1 MLAWHRFGVSEYFVR
16 YFLTVFLL
24 IILSSSIWPLN
35 SCFSQTGT
43 ANKIMES
50 NSYVLKEGNFLK
62 IGNEFLE
69 IAIEYGKWAIYSI
82 TEKGSSIDFIRCKDT
97 VGCLFWLVYRFKYT
111 GEVEALIGNDFSH
124 FSYTGNVLGNNAWL
138 NMTWSG
144 LFSSLRGRLLNMKVT
159 VSINVPAG
167 SRLSYWYIL
176 IDNGEDGVIE
186 RIGFPLIYGVSQIS
200 DEKIGDY
207 LVVPQGPGI
216 LCKNPQVNLK
226 PGVGLGGVYY
236 PSEHFNMQFMAYYAK
251 ELNKGIYLAD
261 YDSSGK
267 FVKYFSA
274 VNRGGGKY
282 LEILNEHVPEF
293 CSKSKVM
300 LPYPVVVGVFEGDW
314 WDAAQIYKS
323 WAMNQWWVSQGTI
336 AERVDIPHWLKRTGI
351 MADFFTR
358 FWCINSTLWNG
369 PYSNLPKTAEAM
381 KQYYNSEPL
390 FWWRGWEKNG
400 FGVTPPEYFPPT
412 EGWDSFK
419 KAVNETHAKG
429 GRICVYPH
437 TSYCS
442 FNSTCWQDFIL
453 NAPRDYEGNLY
464 VFSWGIL
471 KNNGEPSSETAFIVG
486 PGERWSN
493 YVLQMIKELAY
504 SGVDMV
510 SLDGNPIMPFIDWH
524 GSEGHYGGGTWWAEG
539 LTSMFMKIRKE
550 TREINSEFAIGGEWY
565 SEPYIPLID
574 AVSEPSAIAYNPFV
588 LSADESYNN
597 TLNTYIPLWHTVYH
611 EYQIM
616 CSVSALIDNVR
627 AATGKSYYLRG
638 LAIAFTWGEIPMV
651 CMDTEGTGRP
661 YRLNLYDK
669 DMLEY
674 SKRISQARTTYAYSY
689 LVEGRMLR
697 PLELYGVPLIKI
709 PGVSQVPCSGADI
722 PEFMW
727 PGVMG
732 SAWMSPNGTIGI
744 ILTSIANAQA
754 NITISLSK
762 MDVGERRPAYLIRNG
777 EYVPFT
783 YEPEPKETLGITL
796 NPLDVCL
803 IVLAYPKSSCNQ
815 TITITNTVTTSS
827 TITQTAT
834 IPTTTTITS
843 TITSSSTITQTK
855 TETLIT
861 STTITE
867 TRPTDNTYAIITA
880 SILLI
885 TTAIITSYIFY
896 KKTKISH
903 TKK

>member
-24 IILSSSIWPLN
+24 IILSSSVCPLSFCLSPAETRN
-35 SCFSQTGT
+35 
-43 ANKIMES
+43 EVRDS
-50 NSYVLKEGNFLK
+50 NSYVLKDNGLLK

-69 IAIEYGKWAIYSI
+69 VAVGYENGAIYSI
-82 TEKGSSIDFIRCKDT
+82 IEKGSNIDFIRCKDV
-97 VGCLFWLVYRFKYT
+97 VGCLFWLVYRFRYT
-111 GEVEALIGNDFSH
+111 GEVEALVGSGSSH

-186 RIGFPLIYGVSQIS
+186 KIGFPLIYGVSQIS

-274 VNRGGGKY
+274 VNREGKY
-282 LEILNEHVPEF
+282 LEIFNEHVPEF
-293 CSKSKVM
+293 YSKSKVI
-300 LPYPVVVGVFEGDW
+300 LPYPVVVGFFEGDW

-336 AERVDIPHWLKRTGI
+336 AERVDIPQWLKRTGI

-400 FGVTPPEYFPPT
+400 FGMSPPEYFPPT

-429 GRICVYPH
+429 GRICVLPL
-437 TSYCS
+437 TSCCS
-442 FNSTCWQDFIL
+442 FNSTYWQDFITH
-453 NAPRDYEGNLY
+453 APRDYEGNPY
-464 VFSWGIL
+464 VFSWRIH
-471 KNNGEPSSETAFIVG
+471 NNTGELTKQVAFIVS
-486 PGERWSN
+486 PGESWSN
-493 YVLQMIKELAY
+493 YILQMVKELAI
-504 SGVDMV
+504 SDVDMV
-510 SLDGNPIMPFIDWH
+510 QLDGNPIMPFIDWH

-539 LTSMFMKIRKE
+539 LISMFSKIRNE
-550 TREINSEFAIGGEWY
+550 TRQINPEFALGGEWY
-565 SEPYIPLID
+565 AEPYIPFID
-574 AVSEPSAIAYNPFV
+574 AVNEVSGIAYNPFV
-588 LSADESYNN
+588 FDVNECYNN
-597 TLNTYIPLWHTVYH
+597 TLNSRIPLWHTVYH

-616 CSVSALIDNVR
+616 YSTIALIDNIRVV
-627 AATGKSYYLRG
+627 TEKSYYLRG
-638 LAIAFTWGEIPMV
+638 LAIALIWGEIPMV
-651 CMDTEGTGRP
+651 DMDPQGTGRP

-674 SKRISQARTTYAYSY
+674 SKRIAQARTTYAYPY

-709 PGVSQVPCSGADI
+709 SGASQVPYSGADI

-744 ILTSIANAQA
+744 ILTSIADTQA

-783 YEPEPKETLGITL
+783 YEPEPKETLSITL

-867 TRPTDNTYAIITA
+867 TRPADNTYAIITA

-885 TTAIITSYIFY
+885 TTAAIITSYIFY
-896 KKTKISH
+896 KRTKISH